1 MCHIF
6 CCNAGNA
13 PCDVLSATFSFS
25 KKRKKCHFALYSLR
39 FSLTLQAES
48 ACKSFY
54 TEIQETEISKNSYI

>member
-1 MCHIF
+1 MRGVKRHKETKSLLPKF
-6 CCNAGNA
+6 
-13 PCDVLSATFSFS
+13 FSDA

>member
-1 MCHIF
+1 MQAMLPAMCFRQRSLF
-6 CCNAGNA
+6 C
-13 PCDVLSATFSFS
+13 